1 MRANPAGS
9 DSNSERRIRKIA
21 FASFPL
27 PGNSDSI
34 AAMDGERK
42 RGADLIV
49 VFMGW
54 DGMGWDLLCYGDGTK
69 L

>member
-1 MRANPAGS
+1 
-9 DSNSERRIRKIA
+9 
-21 FASFPL
+21 L

>member
-21 FASFPL
+21 FTSFPL

-34 AAMDGERK
+34 AAIDGERK

-54 DGMGWDLLCYGDGTK
+54 DGMGFIRC
-69 L
+69 